1 MTTKIV
7 APLDGVISELG
18 VREGAAFMTG
28 ALLFRINGLESV
40 WVNAQ
45 IPEAQV
51 HLVPMG
57 ATVLAR
63 ATSWPGESFKGRVQA
78 LLPEVDDVS
87 RTFTVR
93 AVLDNANRK
102 LSPGMFVSLDISQPK
117 GQPQLTVP
125 NEAVIATGKRTVVI
139 VAKDVGSFS
148 ITDVVTGGSVGDKT
162 LILKGVDEGQ
172 SIVLSGQFL
181 IDSEASLTSTID
193 RLSSATSDTSND
205 AAAKRPLH
213 LADGIVTSLT
223 KDQIT
228 LSHGPVPSLKWGA
241 MTMSFKSP
249 AKGIPADLKQ
259 NDRVSFT
266 FFENKEG
273 TFEIDSI
280 AKLNESAPPPP
291 ERAP

>member
-1 MTTKIV
+1 
-7 APLDGVISELG
+7 
-18 VREGAAFMTG
+18 
-28 ALLFRINGLESV
+28 
-40 WVNAQ
+40 
-45 IPEAQV
+45 
-51 HLVPMG
+51 MG

-181 IDSEASLTSTID
+181 IDSEASLTGTETRMGGMATPAPGKAIGPTHHGEGKVESITKEEITI
-193 RLSSATSDTSND
+193 
-205 AAAKRPLH
+205 
-213 LADGIVTSLT
+213 
-223 KDQIT
+223 
-228 LSHGPVPSLKWGA
+228 SHGPIPTLQWGA
-241 MTMSFKSP
+241 MTMGFKVPAAGLPSNIAVGDNVVFEIQPIKDGAFEISTITPVANAAKMP
-249 AKGIPADLKQ
+249 AKPAGAAQ
-259 NDRVSFT
+259 
-266 FFENKEG
+266 
-273 TFEIDSI
+273 
-280 AKLNESAPPPP
+280 
-291 ERAP
+291 